1 MEKIVNDVPIG
12 GVLKWIRE
20 ERNNLRK
27 KLDQIVPYAKGLEKK
42 VEALE
47 KEKQILQEQFSALQ
61 KQQGKELRKNPEFK
75 AMQEKYVRV
84 KKYNTQLNNLVGKLH
99 RELEKKEE
107 ILKDKVWISCE
118 DSLPSESGW
127 YFTCVEMCG
136 QPQCVGVTYFNAKQG
151 QWVDFEAENVKGVVD
166 DWMAIPRIFK

>member
-12 GVLKWIRE
+12 GILKWIRE

-27 KLDQIVPYAKGLEKK
+27 KLYQIVPYAKSLKKK
-42 VEALE
+42 VGALE
-47 KEKQILQEQFSALQ
+47 KEKQLLQEQLSALQ

-75 AMQEKYVRV
+75 AMQEKYVRI
-84 KKYNTQLNNLVGKLH
+84 KEYNTQLNNLVGKLH
-99 RELEKKEE
+99 QALSAKEE
-107 ILKDKVWISCE
+107 ILKDRKWICCE

-136 QPQCVGVTYFNAKQG
+136 QPMSVGVTYFDVKLEE
-151 QWVDFEAENVKGVVD
+151 WVDFEAENGKGVVD
-166 DWMAIPRIFK
+166 DWMVIPKIS